1 MEKSYLVAEH
11 CFTVQAPET
20 VFECMSQYEPFL
32 TEKAL
37 PEVFKLSICQ
47 TSVKFED
54 FIEDYRQVDK
64 GFFIVF
70 GHTKE
75 KEHVFLFYLGDELE
89 SWIICS
95 EDFSLGTL
103 FLFGK
108 ATKFSVNNCLMA
120 LFAFATAP
128 LNTLFFH
135 SAVISYKGRGYMFLG
150 KSGTGKSTHARL
162 WLQHIKGTELVNDDN
177 PVVRINDE
185 GEVFVYG
192 SPWSGKTP
200 CYRNVNYPLGG
211 IVKLRQSP
219 YNKIQRVK
227 GIDAYMVIRRSA
239 ASMRWIKTIAD
250 GLHASEN
257 HIAKA
262 TPIWLL
268 ECLPDEA
275 AARLCQSEIA
285 YEG

>member
-1 MEKSYLVAEH
+1 M
-11 CFTVQAPET
+11 
-20 VFECMSQYEPFL
+20 
-32 TEKAL
+32 
-37 PEVFKLSICQ
+37 
-47 TSVKFED
+47 
-54 FIEDYRQVDK
+54 
-64 GFFIVF
+64 
-70 GHTKE
+70 
-75 KEHVFLFYLGDELE
+75 
-89 SWIICS
+89 
-95 EDFSLGTL
+95 
-103 FLFGK
+103 
-108 ATKFSVNNCLMA
+108 
-120 LFAFATAP
+120 
-128 LNTLFFH
+128 
-135 SAVISYKGRGYMFLG
+135 
-150 KSGTGKSTHARL
+150 
-162 WLQHIKGTELVNDDN
+162 
-177 PVVRINDE
+177 VRINDE

>member
-1 MEKSYLVAEH
+1 MKKSYLVAEH
-11 CFTVQAPET
+11 CFTIQAPET

-32 TEKAL
+32 TVEAF

-47 TSVKFED
+47 TSFKFED
-54 FIEDYRQVDK
+54 FTEDYRQIDD
-64 GFFIVF
+64 GFTIVF

-75 KEHVFLFYLGDELE
+75 REHVFQYYLGDQLE
-89 SWIICS
+89 SWIRCS
-95 EDFSLGTL
+95 EDLSNGTL
-103 FLFGK
+103 YLYGK
-108 ATKFSVNNCLMA
+108 AIKFSINNGLMT
-120 LFAFATAP
+120 LFAFATSTMR
-128 LNTLFFH
+128 TLFFH
-135 SAVISYKGRGYMFLG
+135 SAVVSYKGRGYMFLG

-162 WLQHIKGTELVNDDN
+162 WLQHIEGAELVNDDN
-177 PVVRINDE
+177 PVVRIKDN
-185 GEVFVYG
+185 GKVYVYG

-200 CYRNVNYPLGG
+200 CYRNVQYPVGG
-211 IVKLRQSP
+211 IVKLKQSQ

-227 GIDAYMVIRRSA
+227 GIDAYMVIKRSA

-250 GLHASEN
+250 GLHISEN
-257 HIAKA
+257 HIAKV
-262 TPIWLL
+262 TPIWFL